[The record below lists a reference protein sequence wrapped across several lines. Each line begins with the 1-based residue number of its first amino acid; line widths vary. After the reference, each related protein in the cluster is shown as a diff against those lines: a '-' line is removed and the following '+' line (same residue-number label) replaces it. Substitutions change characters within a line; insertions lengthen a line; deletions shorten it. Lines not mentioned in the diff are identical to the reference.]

1 MPSEFPGAPKLLKG
15 ALVAFEGPVPIPKS
29 IIVFQYNPEA
39 VSRSFSRQGES
50 DPEGGAGD
58 TQNSLPPIE
67 RFQVSVEL
75 DAVDQLEDPASNAGV
90 VASGLHGTLAALELL
105 MYPSSTVLILNKAL
119 ALAGSSM
126 IVPAAVPTVLL
137 VWGPERVVPVRV
149 ESVSVAETAFDQRLN
164 PIQAKVELGLRT
176 LQESELQAAGGVF
189 QALSLVQ
196 LVAKEVRARQTFFAG
211 ASEIT
216 KVLPF

>member
-1 MPSEFPGAPKLLKG
+1 
-15 ALVAFEGPVPIPKS
+15 
-29 IIVFQYNPEA
+29 
-39 VSRSFSRQGES
+39 
-50 DPEGGAGD
+50 
-58 TQNSLPPIE
+58 
-67 RFQVSVEL
+67 
-75 DAVDQLEDPASNAGV
+75 
-90 VASGLHGTLAALELL
+90 
-105 MYPSSTVLILNKAL
+105 
-119 ALAGSSM
+119 M